1 MHVLLCG
8 ITNVTSHGQVLL
20 PDLTGLL
27 HGNCIMLLF
36 VWATFI
42 SL

>member
-1 MHVLLCG
+1 MHVLVFG
-8 ITNVTSHGQVLL
+8 TINVTSQGQVLL
-20 PDLTGLL
+20 PDMTGLL
-27 HGNCIMLLF
+27 HGNCNMLLF